1 MFRFKKIKFDRTK
14 TIIAFIIAIIV
25 SVIYFVFNSYN
36 ENLLM
41 NFISNN
47 LWIQTIVIFLTIS
60 SLINI
65 FYPFTIRKEL
75 NKKDLEFEL
84 NKFEEKLK
92 EDEEFR
98 KRCEGIL

>member
-1 MFRFKKIKFDRTK
+1 MFRFRKITFDRTK

-25 SVIYFVFNSYN
+25 SIIYFVFNSYN

-41 NFISNN
+41 NFIANN
-47 LWIQTIVIFLTIS
+47 LWVQTIVVFLTIS

-75 NKKDLEFEL
+75 NKRDIEIK
-84 NKFEEKLK
+84 
-92 EDEEFR
+92 
-98 KRCEGIL
+98 